1 MREKKSQ
8 QPMFMPLTK
17 RRLSTLM
24 KIHGVQTDL
33 LDRGRLVFPWDG
45 LEYQF
50 YLEKNQLHLERV
62 LVQMDIHFGPFKP
75 GIHMA

>member
-1 MREKKSQ
+1 MHRKRRQKAL
-8 QPMFMPLTK
+8 FMPLTR
-17 RRLSTLM
+17 RRLFTLM

-33 LDRGRLVFPWDG
+33 LDRGRLIFPWDG

-50 YLEKNQLHLERV
+50 YLEKNQLRLERV
-62 LVQMDIHFGPFKP
+62 LIQMDIHLGPVKP